1 MDIQLHFEECGSG
14 FPLILLHGNGGSC
27 NEFQA
32 QMEPFAAH
40 FHVFAVDTRGHGRSP
55 RGTAP
60 FTLRQFADDLHSF
73 LLQQGIEKAHI
84 LGFSD
89 GGNIALLFA
98 LRYPEMVDKLI
109 LNGANLFPAGVKL
122 SVQIPIELGYFAAK
136 LMKPFSPQ
144 AKAKAELLGL
154 MVNEPHVSLD
164 DLQTVTAETLVI
176 AGTHDMIRD
185 SHTKLI
191 AENLPNA
198 KLVLVEGDH
207 FIAQKN
213 PEAFNEAVLE
223 FLGA

>member
-1 MDIQLHFEECGSG
+1 MEIKLHYVERGSG
-14 FPLILLHGNGGSC
+14 EPLVLLHGNGEDGTYFEHQLAYFS
-27 NEFQA
+27 A
-32 QMEPFAAH
+32 SRRVIAP
-40 FHVFAVDTRGHGRSP
+40 DTRGHGGSP